1 MEDDMK
7 NHHLE
12 GLVFFTDLTRFHRLV
27 KDATFEQEAAI
38 LTQFAEITH
47 EVVAGRDGT
56 LIKYISDSALGYF
69 PDSHVDA
76 GIEALLE
83 MKYRVEHEL
92 VIGGKPAGIRIAAHY
107 GSFYVVHYP
116 PFDIPDVLGDAVN
129 IAVRLGE
136 GGQQE
141 HQGKLIVSAQ
151 TFRKLAPE
159 TRKSFHKYTPPILYL
174 ASA

>member
-69 PDSHVDA
+69 PDSRST
-76 GIEALLE
+76 
-83 MKYRVEHEL
+83 RV
-92 VIGGKPAGIRIAAHY
+92 
-107 GSFYVVHYP
+107 
-116 PFDIPDVLGDAVN
+116 N
-129 IAVRLGE
+129 
-136 GGQQE
+136 
-141 HQGKLIVSAQ
+141 
-151 TFRKLAPE
+151 
-159 TRKSFHKYTPPILYL
+159 
-174 ASA
+174 

>member
-1 MEDDMK
+1 MND
-7 NHHLE
+7 HHQK

-27 KDATFEQEAAI
+27 KNASFEEEAAI
-38 LTQFAEITH
+38 LTRFAEITCDT
-47 EVVAGRDGT
+47 VTPRGGV

-69 PDSHVDA
+69 PEPHIDA
-76 GIEALLE
+76 GVEGLLE
-83 MKYRVEHEL
+83 LKYRVEHEM

-107 GSFYVVHYP
+107 GPFYITHYP
-116 PFDIPDVLGDAVN
+116 PFNTPDILGDAVN

-136 GGQQE
+136 GGQPE
-141 HQGKLIVSAQ
+141 HQGRLLISAQ

-159 TRKSFHKYTPPILYL
+159 TRKNFHKYTPPILYL